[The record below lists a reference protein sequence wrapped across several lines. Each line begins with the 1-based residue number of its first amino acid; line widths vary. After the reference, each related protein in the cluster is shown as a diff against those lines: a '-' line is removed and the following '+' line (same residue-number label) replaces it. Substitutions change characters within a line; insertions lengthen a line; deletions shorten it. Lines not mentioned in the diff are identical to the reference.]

1 MRKAYFGLIIL
12 ISQSVYSPGDYRW
25 WNAIHNWDGHTSWQ
39 NYMTISSAFMGPNA
53 LPVPDIT
60 KGRLDSTI
68 QFETGGDVHFST
80 GDHTQDFFVRGYLPI
95 SDGKVALSIEV
106 IPVEWF
112 KTDTITRDMRASRG
126 KSGIGKAGGDIY
138 ITTYVQVLKQHHS
151 LPDLALRI
159 ALRTASGTNLGEAR
173 YTDGPGYY
181 FDLSGGKSWR
191 KESFFLNEIRLYAMS
206 GLYVYQ
212 TFDILHLQN
221 DCFLY
226 GGGIDFHFSEFVFSQ
241 EVSGYSGYLK
251 NGDKPLVYRSSLQWK
266 KNNVKLKFSYQHS
279 LRDFPAER
287 IRLGVGLEL
296 SK

>member
-1 MRKAYFGLIIL
+1 
-12 ISQSVYSPGDYRW
+12 
-25 WNAIHNWDGHTSWQ
+25 
-39 NYMTISSAFMGPNA
+39 MTISSAFMGPNA

-60 KGRLDSTI
+60 KGGLDSTI

-138 ITTYVQVLKQHHS
+138 ITTYLQILKQHLS

-191 KESFFLNEIRLYAMS
+191 KESAFLKEVRLYAMS

-226 GGGIDFHFSEFVFSQ
+226 GVGIDFHFSQFIFSQ